1 MTSIQRLFRV
11 LLLTLAATLPFS
23 LLRAQEAPPQLE
35 DPAIEQR
42 ISQLLAQ
49 MTLEEKVGQTVHF
62 ADSSTG
68 PGAPHSDYK
77 EQTIQGHVGSFENIT
92 GAAETNA
99 LQKLAVE
106 KSRLH
111 IPLVFAL

>member
-23 LLRAQEAPPQLE
+23 LLRAQEAPPQ
-35 DPAIEQR
+35 
-42 ISQLLAQ
+42 
-49 MTLEEKVGQTVHF
+49 LEEKVGQTVHF